1 MLFTHYWKFKFL
13 EEKKHFK
20 GRSVWAKSSLH
31 QCKHDAEYWKTGN
44 LLDTIA
50 APEINVYKT
59 PNGKKKKKKWYSN
72 IIFYLNFVLILW
84 ISCFLILRLSCYYPL
99 RKITNKIFI
108 YKLRSFKSQWSYAN
122 SSKPSVGKLQ
132 ENSSTQKHD
141 HCNTLCIK

>member
-13 EEKKHFK
+13 VEKKHFK
-20 GRSVWAKSSLH
+20 GRSVWAESSLH
-31 QCKHDAEYWKTGN
+31 QCKHDAEYWKTGI
-44 LLDTIA
+44 LLDMIA

-59 PNGKKKKKKWYSN
+59 PNEKKKKKNWYSN

-108 YKLRSFKSQWSYAN
+108 YKLRSIKSQWSYEN
-122 SSKPSVGKLQ
+122 SSKPSVGKI
-132 ENSSTQKHD
+132 TGK
-141 HCNTLCIK
+141 